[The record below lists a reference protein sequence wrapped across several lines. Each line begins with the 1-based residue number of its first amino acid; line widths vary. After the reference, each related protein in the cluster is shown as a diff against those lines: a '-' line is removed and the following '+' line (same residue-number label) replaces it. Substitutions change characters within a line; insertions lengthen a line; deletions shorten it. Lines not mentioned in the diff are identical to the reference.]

1 MSTTEK
7 GLRLKTSTVIRSTKK
22 CLHQKMSTVKNGL
35 HKKYSITLDKI
46 KRCLK
51 NLVPY
56 GIKKEDGNSKQAV
69 VKRILL
75 KSRMRTTFQVE

>member
-1 MSTTEK
+1 MST
-7 GLRLKTSTVIRSTKK
+7 LKN
-22 CLHQKMSTVKNGL
+22 CL

-46 KRCLK
+46 ERCLK

-56 GIKKEDGNSKQAV
+56 GIKKEDSNSKQAV
-69 VKRILL
+69 VKQILL

>member
-1 MSTTEK
+1 
-7 GLRLKTSTVIRSTKK
+7 
-22 CLHQKMSTVKNGL
+22 MSTVKNGL

-46 KRCLK
+46 ERCLK

-69 VKRILL
+69 VKQILL